1 MRIRIM
7 DRAIKI
13 TWADI
18 VGTLLFCA
26 FLWVGLWMALGIS
39 FLFDN
44 WAEVWQGII
53 H

>member
-1 MRIRIM
+1 MRIKVMGTHIHF
-7 DRAIKI
+7 
-13 TWADI
+13 TWSDI

-44 WAEVWQGII
+44 WAEVWQGLL